1 MHTCADV
8 KAQHLGLVKGSRV
21 AGLGSGPVVHLFQIL
36 QRRLE
41 FLHERAHA
49 SKCRA
54 LQLLATVQRVTELEQ
69 TEIVLANPVDEPAGH
84 VELAESKLVMV
95 AIVQHVHQIGIEGMD
110 VVKFWETINDSAQF
124 FIHSFLH
131 EFNLA
136 HIELSDAL
144 DFESLRDN
152 CRRFALSFTQDDVNE
167 VVSLGNF
174 NNLLKVVATLN

>member
-1 MHTCADV
+1 MLPHFFQIGKRTLQLFKERARASKGRSFELLGAIEGISVLEQAHIVVCNAVSDC
-8 KAQHLGLVKGSRV
+8 LGLVD
-21 AGLGSGPVVHLFQIL
+21 
-36 QRRLE
+36 
-41 FLHERAHA
+41 
-49 SKCRA
+49 
-54 LQLLATVQRVTELEQ
+54 VTER
-69 TEIVLANPVDEPAGH
+69 
-84 VELAESKLVMV
+84 KLVMV
-95 AIVQHVHQIGIEGMD
+95 AIVQHVHQIGVEGMD

-136 HIELSDAL
+136 HVELSDAL

-152 CRRFALSFTQDDVNE
+152 CRRLALSFTQHDVNE

>member
-1 MHTCADV
+1 MLPHFFQIAKRTLQLFKESARASERRSFELLGAIKRISVLEQAHIVVCDAISDCF
-8 KAQHLGLVKGSRV
+8 GLVY
-21 AGLGSGPVVHLFQIL
+21 
-36 QRRLE
+36 
-41 FLHERAHA
+41 
-49 SKCRA
+49 
-54 LQLLATVQRVTELEQ
+54 VTER
-69 TEIVLANPVDEPAGH
+69 
-84 VELAESKLVMV
+84 KLVMV